1 MCRTGG
7 RPRAIAPGRG
17 QPHRWRRG
25 ALASRVPVYGRGL
38 RRTRRGP
45 NGGPRAPVAGRD
57 LNDDTLEWRQSPRA
71 LARGAGPWT
80 GMTAT
85 PSCTPS
91 PRARGGTAAARV
103 HPCAVQPA
111 HRGTTAGQRLAA
123 AAVRPAH
130 LRRRLEPALSALACR
145 GKVRPAPG
153 SVRAPCAGSRAGRP
167 RSPRLGPPGGAGRP
181 RPLRPPP
188 AWASF
193 GALSPFLSVLP
204 AAHWGAAVRRDHRAR
219 IGEGILSFRQLT
231 AANFSV

>member
-71 LARGAGPWT
+71 LARGAGPPPPGSTRVLSNPRT
-80 GMTAT
+80 G
-85 PSCTPS
+85 
-91 PRARGGTAAARV
+91 
-103 HPCAVQPA
+103 
-111 HRGTTAGQRLAA
+111 GTTAGQRLAA
-123 AAVRPAH
+123 AAVRPSH

-153 SVRAPCAGSRAGRP
+153 SVRAPCAGSRGSAAPFG
-167 RSPRLGPPGGAGRP
+167 
-181 RPLRPPP
+181 PPP

>member
-71 LARGAGPWT
+71 LARGAGPPPPGSTRVLSNPRT
-80 GMTAT
+80 G
-85 PSCTPS
+85 
-91 PRARGGTAAARV
+91 
-103 HPCAVQPA
+103 
-111 HRGTTAGQRLAA
+111 GTTAGQRLAA
-123 AAVRPAH
+123 AAVRPSH